1 MNKELSPSLA
11 ERIEYGQARTGLIDE
26 LVDEI
31 SEQIFVSTSSMYH
44 PRSEDATQGWVELA
58 TNAIGKELT
67 ASSNETLKD
76 EAFNLGLYDYHNE
89 EASPPLQKFLDV
101 LGYKLMK
108 CGRCDWE
115 DFVAPVLINEWA
127 RVDGSGARFE
137 RKWTD
142 CPKCGAVAKPLD
154 N

>member
-11 ERIEYGQARTGLIDE
+11 DRIEAHKARTGLIHE
-26 LVDEI
+26 LVDQI
-31 SEQIFVSTSSMYH
+31 SQGILWQGN
-44 PRSEDATQGWVELA
+44 RSNDLEEWVEVA
-58 TNAIGKELT
+58 TDAIKKELT

-142 CPKCGAVAKPLD
+142 CPECGAIAKPID